1 MHFRKPDSVSRTWA
15 LLAAAV
21 ILYVP
26 ANLLPVMTTS
36 SLFGVQADTIMS
48 GVVYLWITGSWPLAL
63 IVSVASIMVPLLK
76 ILALAFLNFSVQR
89 RSRWQPAQR
98 AQLFRLVELVG
109 RWSML
114 DIYVIAIL
122 VGLVQLRG
130 LATIAAGPA
139 ALAFATVV
147 VLTMVAAMT
156 FEPRLIWDPLENE
169 DARTG
174 E

>member
-1 MHFRKPDSVSRTWA
+1 
-15 LLAAAV
+15 
-21 ILYVP
+21 
-26 ANLLPVMTTS
+26 
-36 SLFGVQADTIMS
+36 
-48 GVVYLWITGSWPLAL
+48 
-63 IVSVASIMVPLLK
+63 
-76 ILALAFLNFSVQR
+76 
-89 RSRWQPAQR
+89 
-98 AQLFRLVELVG
+98 
-109 RWSML
+109 ML